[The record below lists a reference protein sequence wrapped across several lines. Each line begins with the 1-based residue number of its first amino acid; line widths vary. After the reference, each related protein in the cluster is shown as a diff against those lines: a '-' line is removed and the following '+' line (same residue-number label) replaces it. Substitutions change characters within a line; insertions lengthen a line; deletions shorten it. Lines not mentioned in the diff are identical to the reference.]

1 MSLEGNAIVPDGSG
15 SRAAAARAGSMGKR
29 DMSGDLRGVGDPISK
44 MGNSIVST
52 NADLRQRHAVIRG
65 GRQDDTSNAEETP
78 GDTVELT
85 TPQPAPSD
93 TTAEQPVTDSSRA
106 AVDLLQSRGTVV

>member
-1 MSLEGNAIVPDGSG
+1 MALEGNAIVPQGSG

-29 DMSGDLRGVGDPISK
+29 DMSGDLRGVGDPIGK

-65 GRQDDTSNAEETP
+65 GRQDDASHSEETP
-78 GDTVELT
+78 TDTAELT
-85 TPQPAPSD
+85 TPQPAPSE
-93 TTAEQPVTDSSRA
+93 TPAEQPASDSRTA
-106 AVDLLQSRGTVV
+106 ELFQSRGTVV